1 MSDLELAAVL
11 EPLVRGVAGVSTVYS
26 SLPLLAQ
33 SAQQITR
40 GADAA
45 PLIAIDRSSTAVTVT
60 VNVGVSG
67 SAQAPAT
74 AAAVAAA
81 VRAAV
86 GADAEVIVRVSR
98 VLDS

>member
-11 EPLVRGVAGVSTVYS
+11 EPLVRDVAGVSAVYS

-33 SAQQITR
+33 SAKQITR

-86 GADAEVIVRVSR
+86 GADAEVVVRVSR

>member
-33 SAQQITR
+33 SAKQITR

-86 GADAEVIVRVSR
+86 GADAEVVVRVSR

>member
-11 EPLVRGVAGVSTVYS
+11 EPLVRAVDGVSTVYS
-26 SLPLLAQ
+26 SLPALAQ
-33 SAQQITR
+33 SAKQITS
-40 GADAA
+40 GADAV
-45 PLIAIDRSSTAVTVT
+45 PLIAIDRASGAVTVT

-67 SAQAPAT
+67 AAQAPAT

-86 GADAEVIVRVSR
+86 GVDAEVVVRVSR
-98 VLDS
+98 VL

>member
-33 SAQQITR
+33 SAKQITR

-81 VRAAV
+81 VRDAV

-98 VLDS
+98 VLD